1 MNLTLRLFF
10 DVMDTGKTILAF
22 LAGAAAGAVAA
33 LLLAPDS
40 GERTRDRIRSK
51 AADATGAAKEKILE
65 GLDVLEAAL
74 KDE

>member
-1 MNLTLRLFF
+1 MNLTLRLFYF
-10 DVMDTGKTILAF
+10 MDTGKTILAF

-51 AADATGAAKEKILE
+51 AADATGAVKEKILE
-65 GLDVLEAAL
+65 GLDALEAAL
-74 KDE
+74 EDE

>member
-1 MNLTLRLFF
+1 
-10 DVMDTGKTILAF
+10 MDTGKTILAF

-51 AADATGAAKEKILE
+51 AADATGVAKEKILE
-65 GLDVLEAAL
+65 GLDALEAAL
-74 KDE
+74 EDE